1 MITVNNKADFE
12 WAVDDLI
19 EYVRAGGRAFNW
31 LRAAKLAPSVISWC
45 DDGTPDAVQFNGLN
59 WRISL
64 GGVRAEAIAFE
75 RFVEQL
81 PDDVVQALREDAD
94 DYNTWHDSG
103 DWGFE
108 AAWERAIVEEGDV
121 PGDIEDI
128 FYEYLHDDWEEAFDR
143 DKTADG
149 LAHEFRSSL
158 RHRFYEAFDSGDAL
172 GSYIQDNDCDD
183 AMLDAFLAQGH
194 LKDVVEN
201 LERQYRDMSEGY
213 WALVEKEE
221 EEEE

>member
-31 LRAAKLAPSVISWC
+31 LRAAKLAPHVITRC
-45 DDGTPDAVQFNGLN
+45 DDGTLDGINFNGLN
-59 WRISL
+59 WWILLRGAS
-64 GGVRAEAIAFE
+64 AEAIAFE
-75 RFVEQL
+75 RFVEKL
-81 PDDVVQALREDAD
+81 PDDVVQALREDAG
-94 DYNTWHDSG
+94 DYLDWHDDG

-108 AAWERAIVEEGDV
+108 AAWERAVVEKGDV
-121 PGDIEDI
+121 PGEIEDI

-143 DKTADG
+143 DKHPEG
-149 LAHEFRSSL
+149 LRIEFMSSL
-158 RHRFYEAFDSGDAL
+158 RHRFYEAFDSSDAL

-201 LERQYRDMSEGY
+201 LVRQYGDMSEGY
-213 WALVEKEE
+213 WTLVEKEE
-221 EEEE
+221 E

>member
-12 WAVDDLI
+12 WAVDDLV
-19 EYVRAGGRAFNW
+19 EYIRAGGRAFNW
-31 LRAAKLAPSVISWC
+31 LRAAKLAPSVSSRC

-59 WRISL
+59 WLISL
-64 GGVRAEAIAFE
+64 GGVRAEAIAYE

-81 PDDVVQALREDAD
+81 PDDVVQALREDAGDYLAWYD
-94 DYNTWHDSG
+94 DG

-108 AAWERAIVEEGDV
+108 AAWERAVVEKGDV

-128 FYEYLHDDWEEAFDR
+128 FYEYLHDDWEEAFNR
-143 DKTADG
+143 DKSADI
-149 LAHEFRSSL
+149 LSVEFMSSL
-158 RHRFYEAFDSGDAL
+158 RHRFHDAFDADDAL
-172 GSYIQDNDCDD
+172 GNYILDNDVDD

-194 LKDVVEN
+194 LKDVVDD
-201 LERQYRDMSEGY
+201 LVRQYGDMSDSY

-221 EEEE
+221 E